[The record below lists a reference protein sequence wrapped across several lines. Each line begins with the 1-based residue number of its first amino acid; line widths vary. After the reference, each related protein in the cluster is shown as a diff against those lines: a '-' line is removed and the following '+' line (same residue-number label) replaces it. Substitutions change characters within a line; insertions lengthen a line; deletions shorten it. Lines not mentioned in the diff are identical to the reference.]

1 MITLGREDVI
11 TKLLYAAILSAV
23 VFFSGAVSA
32 ETWTLDSENS
42 RIAFGSVKK
51 DKVGE
56 IHTFEKLNGAVG
68 ADGSVT
74 VEIDLTSVQTNIDIR
89 NERINEHVFGGAA
102 TATLSAQ
109 IDMDEMQGLAIGGM
123 TTIDVEGA
131 LAFLGQSIDVETE
144 MFVIRISETQVV
156 VTTNDM
162 LFVGTEDL
170 GISAGIDKLMELAK
184 LPGITRTTPVTV
196 RMVFNLDVKKAEVAP
211 ATATQVA
218 LAGDVKKGKKVF
230 RKCKACHK
238 VKEGKNAVGP
248 SLYNILGA
256 NAASVEGFKYSKA
269 LTDAGIVWDVETLTT
284 FLKKPKALVPG
295 TKMAFGGIKKDADI
309 ENLIAYLASN

>member
-102 TATLSAQ
+102 TATLVAQ
-109 IDMDEMQGLAIGGM
+109 IDMDEMQGLAVGGM

-144 MFVIRISETQVV
+144 MFVVRISETQVV

-211 ATATQVA
+211 ATVTQVA

-284 FLKKPKALVPG
+284 FLKKPKALVSG